1 MKRGVALFVP
11 IMFLLMA
18 PFALADFSVDL
29 EQVYESLDNF
39 VISGNCDEANLV
51 NFQLELNGETV
62 WIAQQ
67 NVVENKFNF
76 PYEPT
81 SGTYLL
87 LGVCGE
93 SSINQNFCV
102 GTNCIV
108 DTEKNV
114 VDPAT
119 LPENSESSGSNMIT
133 GALTESIT
141 GAVTVEEFKTFA
153 LKLWREDKLMVILI
167 PSAILLLIIIMLI
180 LFSGKNKKKPAINM
194 DQLHTYV
201 REEYKGGM
209 SNEAIRKNLQKAG
222 WTDEEISVAM
232 NQVEKPKS
240 MAMPMPQK
248 VFSSPKFVKPPMKP
262 IAKPAPKKVKINS
275 KAPKKANSKINK
287 NSNKPLKRKKK

>member
-1 MKRGVALFVP
+1 MRRGVALFVS
-11 IMFLLMA
+11 IIFLLMT
-18 PFALADFSVDL
+18 PFSLADFSIDL
-29 EQVYESLDNF
+29 EQVYESANDF
-39 VISGNCDEANLV
+39 VITGSCDESNLV
-51 NFQLELNGETV
+51 NFQLEKSGETI

-67 NVVENKFNF
+67 NVVENKFTLS
-76 PYEPT
+76 YEPT

-87 LGVCGE
+87 LGVCGK
-93 SSINQNFCV
+93 SSINRLFCV

-133 GALTESIT
+133 GAVTESIT

-153 LKLWREDKLMVILI
+153 LKLWREDKLVVILI

-209 SNEAIRKNLQKAG
+209 TNEAIRKNLQKAG

-232 NQVEKPKS
+232 GQIETPTT
-240 MAMPMPQK
+240 PMPQK
-248 VFSSPKFVKPPMKP
+248 MFSSPKFVKPVV
-262 IAKPAPKKVKINS
+262 KK
-275 KAPKKANSKINK
+275 NK
-287 NSNKPLKRKKK
+287 NKR